1 MKRMFDVVSALLLLM
16 MSIPLMLAAIV
27 IITLKIGRPIIF
39 KQERIGYKEST
50 FTIYKFKTMSD
61 KRDDTG
67 QLLSDS
73 ERQTKVG
80 NILRKYS
87 IDELPQLV
95 NVLKGDMSMVGPRPL
110 LVEYLPLYSTGQRKR
125 HNVKPGITG
134 WAQVNGRNGLTW
146 PEKFELDVWYVENQS
161 FLVDMKILC
170 MTFYKVVKNDG
181 VTAKDGNMM
190 AYFTGN

>member
-16 MSIPLMLAAIV
+16 MSIPLMLAAVV
-27 IITLKIGRPIIF
+27 IITLKIGRPVIF

-73 ERQTKVG
+73 ERQTKAG

-110 LVEYLPLYSTGQRKR
+110 LVEYLPLYSIRQRKR

-134 WAQVNGRNGLTW
+134 WAQVNGRNDLTW